1 MQSLAAVEAQPPPCH
16 RLLLQQLMT
25 PKMTEN
31 KKEDRGRVQVVIGL
45 LCVDPNA
52 DSGSAGFEIEAK
64 NKVKIKDST
73 TKSPTSVLEDELFY
87 GTTSCALKE
96 EVKLEKEVTADVKD
110 DGTSLISKTMV
121 EEDNLIEA
129 RMKEEEVQ
137 YEEAL
142 DLNST
147 QFNKLDELL
156 T

>member
-1 MQSLAAVEAQPPPCH
+1 
-16 RLLLQQLMT
+16 
-25 PKMTEN
+25 
-31 KKEDRGRVQVVIGL
+31 
-45 LCVDPNA
+45 
-52 DSGSAGFEIEAK
+52 
-64 NKVKIKDST
+64 
-73 TKSPTSVLEDELFY
+73 
-87 GTTSCALKE
+87 
-96 EVKLEKEVTADVKD
+96 VTADVKD

>member
-1 MQSLAAVEAQPPPCH
+1 MLLAFSFLIFSNGKAV
-16 RLLLQQLMT
+16 
-25 PKMTEN
+25 
-31 KKEDRGRVQVVIGL
+31 
-45 LCVDPNA
+45 
-52 DSGSAGFEIEAK
+52 
-64 NKVKIKDST
+64 
-73 TKSPTSVLEDELFY
+73 
-87 GTTSCALKE
+87 CAPKE
-96 EVKLEKEVTADVKD
+96 EVKLEEEVTADIKD